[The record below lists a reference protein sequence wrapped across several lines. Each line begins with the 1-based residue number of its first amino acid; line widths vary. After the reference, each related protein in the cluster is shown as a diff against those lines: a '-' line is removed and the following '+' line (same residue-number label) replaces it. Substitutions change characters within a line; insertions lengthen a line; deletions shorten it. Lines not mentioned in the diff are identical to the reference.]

1 MSNQQ
6 RNRKPSKT
14 QQARTEKKRETRY
27 KRMRKK
33 ISPEITMTA
42 EEKYRQRI
50 KRMEDVLDLLP
61 AGITL
66 NDVKI
71 GFIKKV
77 VRENNGSYIFA
88 AREMDITY
96 CSVASWMDKKFQL
109 KVK

>member
-1 MSNQQ
+1 
-6 RNRKPSKT
+6 
-14 QQARTEKKRETRY
+14 
-27 KRMRKK
+27 MRKK
-33 ISPEITMTA
+33 ISPEITMNA

-66 NDVKI
+66 KDVKI